1 MIPMTNRSKAIAA
14 ALALCLL
21 GGVLALLLRVCGDAH
36 DTGLAT
42 LTDAAGGAVDRNA
55 GTAAWKGAPVG
66 TSFFLGDSA
75 RTADGTAQLRL
86 NNGAMLKM
94 QPHTVLHFGAVAG
107 RSRLEVQLGAVEVA
121 GKGSYDLDFGKLQ
134 LGESGGVRIVGGPG
148 HAQIELLLG
157 TGHLESADGA
167 VTDLVVGRTFTLDL
181 GRGVIEPTVDAGIVA
196 VPIAAIDSGV
206 QAQPIM
212 VASLTVVGKKAQLQ
226 ANGEKNWAAL
236 PAGDSEQPVGN
247 VVRVG
252 AATTVHATAPDAPGV
267 VVDVAAGSL
276 LAISPTPMLSMRNG
290 HAAAA
295 TNGNPTGG
303 PVGLPGGRVT
313 VPGGSSKSFDVDG
326 KGTATIAATRGGIA
340 IDGITGQH
348 AQLQRGE
355 SARLRSD
362 GTIEIIENIPDYL
375 DVLVQAG
382 ESFTIHDP
390 KKAAASVRFDFTG
403 KCPSGGVVEMSRDGS
418 FVQPHTSAASAAA
431 NLLVPI
437 GTWQY
442 RVRCSHGSTDGEKVA
457 AGRVTVE
464 RDDGR
469 RPLPAKPSKNV
480 IDADGRNYRV
490 VYQTLIPV
498 MEFQWHGA
506 TGNAFTL
513 HIATKGGRPQVIQ
526 SSTPTVTMADSK
538 LNDGDYT
545 YWFEKGDGS
554 QRTKDSTLTIEFDNA
569 APSGY
574 IEAPTDGQAWPS
586 SIGVRGI
593 ALPGWT
599 ANVDGQDLPVDNQ
612 GRFSGTV
619 PAPHANAV
627 AIRLANA
634 QRGVH
639 YYLRRQ

>member
-1 MIPMTNRSKAIAA
+1 MITMTKRSKAIVAVVV
-14 ALALCLL
+14 LCLL
-21 GGVLALLLRVCGDAH
+21 SGAGVVLWRVLGDKGDA
-36 DTGLAT
+36 GLAT
-42 LTDAAGGAVDRNA
+42 LTQAAGGAVDRNA
-55 GTAAWKGAPVG
+55 GSAAWTGAPIG

-94 QPHTVLHFGAVAG
+94 QAHTVLHFGAIAG

-134 LGESGGVRIVGGPG
+134 LGDQGGVRIVGGPG

-167 VTDLVVGRTFTLDL
+167 MTELVVGRTFTLDL
-181 GRGVIEPTVDAGIVA
+181 GHGVVEPPVDAGIVA
-196 VPIAAIDSGV
+196 VPITTIDSGV

-226 ANGEKNWAAL
+226 ASGEKNWAAL
-236 PAGDSEQPVGN
+236 PAGDSQQPVGN

-252 AATTVHATAPDAPGV
+252 ASTTVHATAPDAPGV
-267 VVDVAAGSL
+267 VVDVATGGF
-276 LAISPTPMLSMRNG
+276 LAISPTPMLSMRSG
-290 HAAAA
+290 RAVAS

-313 VPGGSSKSFDVDG
+313 VPGGSSTSFDVDG
-326 KGTATIAATRGGIA
+326 KGTATIAATRGGIS
-340 IDGITGQH
+340 IDGLTGQH

-362 GTIEIIENIPDYL
+362 GTIEIIENIPDYF

-382 ESFTIHDP
+382 ESFTVHDP
-390 KKAAASVRFDFTG
+390 KKAAASVRFDFSG
-403 KCPSGGVVEMSRDGS
+403 KCPTGGVVEMSRDGS

-442 RVRCSHGSTDGEKVA
+442 RVRCSHGGTDGEKVA

-469 RPLPAKPSKNV
+469 RPLPAKPAKNV

-506 TGNAFTL
+506 SGSSFTL
-513 HIATKGGRPQVIQ
+513 HIAGKGGRPQVMT
-526 SSTPTVTMADSK
+526 SSTPSVTVPGSK

-545 YWFEKGDGS
+545 YWFEKADGS

-574 IEAPTDGQAWPS
+574 IEAPMDGQPWAA

-599 ANVDGQDLPVDNQ
+599 ANVDGVDLPVDNQ
-612 GRFSGTV
+612 GRFAGTV
-619 PAPHANAV
+619 PAPHANAI